1 MEEWDKKSGMKE
13 DLKTNIENG
22 LYLLGT
28 YQFNKSHLFLITAHG
43 TSILEMWV
51 LENKRQLEIL

>member
-43 TSILEMWV
+43 TSILEM
-51 LENKRQLEIL
+51 